1 VADQATKQ
9 DNLPVSQPDPLDAPD
24 EISTGVITMSS
35 KKILSPADQKR
46 LEEFLERFHRDL
58 AKQPTMSDEEFMADT
73 EASDEQYGLGLVL
86 PGVGNDREDKD
97 E

>member
-9 DNLPVSQPDPLDAPD
+9 NNLPVSQPDPLDAPD
-24 EISTGVITMSS
+24 EISIGVITMTS
-35 KKILSPADQKR
+35 KKALSPSDQKR
-46 LEEFLERFHRDL
+46 LDEFCEEFHKAL
-58 AKQPTMSDEEFMADT
+58 AKQPTMSDEEFMSDT
-73 EASDEQYGLGLVL
+73 EASDEQYGLGIVL

>member
-9 DNLPVSQPDPLDAPD
+9 DSLSVSQPDPLDAPD
-24 EISTGVITMSS
+24 AISTGVITMSS
-35 KKILSPADQKR
+35 KKTLSPSDQKR
-46 LEEFLERFHRDL
+46 LDEFCEHFHKAL

-73 EASDEQYGLGLVL
+73 EASDEQYGLGIVL